1 MLRDGWREFE
11 LVNAMLR
18 SSVADALS
26 MPCVEAKRE
35 EGQKYGGCTDAADD
49 STNRDV
55 VVRHTSA
62 SWDEGNH
69 GYQR

>member
-1 MLRDGWREFE
+1 
-11 LVNAMLR
+11 MLR

-49 STNRDV
+49 STNREAV
-55 VVRHTSA
+55 CHTSA
-62 SWDEGNH
+62 SWDEGNLDAH
-69 GYQR
+69 GYPS